1 MNFDFDSQ
9 TRRKL
14 GYQLIEVVDRFFA
27 SLADRPVQPAAED
40 RIYPPRLSRL
50 PETGEDPAQV
60 LEQVCGEL
68 VDNGFHVPS
77 AHYLGMMNP
86 TPTYMAFLAESLVAA
101 LNPQLA
107 SLDRSQTASR
117 IEAETV
123 RWVGELVGW
132 QNAPS
137 GTFTTGG
144 NEANLSA
151 LAMAL
156 SAHFPDIIE
165 NGVASIGAQPVFY
178 ASMEAHHSLDKSA
191 GMLGLGRKALRRI
204 PVNERLQLDVQQLEA
219 AIKEDLESGKKPFC
233 IVATAGTTSSG
244 AIDDIL
250 RSHEICRRYNL
261 WLHVDGAYGAAVLF
275 SNRHRDLVRG
285 IEQADSVTFDPHKW
299 LAMPFAAGLLLTRHP
314 EVLERTFSVTCPYLQ
329 KAPAGTLPDNRNISA
344 QWSRRMNSLKLWMTL
359 RVHGRRAYERLI
371 DRQMR
376 LAQSFARWV
385 ANSEYFELAAP
396 QVLPILNLR
405 VRAKGIS
412 PQKLD
417 ALHASIIEEVNREGQ
432 RWISAATV
440 NGQSVIRTMV
450 ISYLTEER
458 HIKDLQA
465 SLVAACSSLGL
476 ESSCGDGRPRPP
488 KPSEAR
494 QRPLPATALSP
505 DHAPQG
511 RLVMD
516 NQHRPLQFRRIASAE
531 LGEQAG
537 DGFAAGADQL

>member
-50 PETGEDPAQV
+50 PETGEDPAKV
-60 LEQVCGEL
+60 LDQVCGEL

-132 QNAPS
+132 QKAPS

-156 SAHFPDIIE
+156 SAQFPDVIE
-165 NGVASIGAQPVFY
+165 NGLASIGAQPVFY
-178 ASMEAHHSLDKSA
+178 ASMEGHHSLDKSA
-191 GMLGLGRKALRRI
+191 GLLGLGRRALRRI

-244 AIDDIL
+244 AIDDIPPI
-250 RSHEICRRYNL
+250 EDICERYNSGFTL
-261 WLHVDGAYGAAVLF
+261 TELTARPCFFRTRTAAWFAELNKPIRFLSIRISGWPCLLPQV
-275 SNRHRDLVRG
+275 SSSHG
-285 IEQADSVTFDPHKW
+285 I
-299 LAMPFAAGLLLTRHP
+299 L
-314 EVLERTFSVTCPYLQ
+314 EVLERTFSVACPYLQ
-329 KAPAGTLPDNRNISA
+329 KAPAGTFPDNRNISA
-344 QWSRRMNSLKLWMTL
+344 QWSRRMNSLKLWLTL

-376 LAQSFARWV
+376 LAQTFARLGG
-385 ANSEYFELAAP
+385 EFREL
-396 QVLPILNLR
+396 
-405 VRAKGIS
+405 RAG
-412 PQKLD
+412 
-417 ALHASIIEEVNREGQ
+417 
-432 RWISAATV
+432 
-440 NGQSVIRTMV
+440 
-450 ISYLTEER
+450 
-458 HIKDLQA
+458 
-465 SLVAACSSLGL
+465 CSS
-476 ESSCGDGRPRPP
+476 S
-488 KPSEAR
+488 
-494 QRPLPATALSP
+494 SP
-505 DHAPQG
+505 DPESAPASR
-511 RLVMD
+511 RL
-516 NQHRPLQFRRIASAE
+516 
-531 LGEQAG
+531 
-537 DGFAAGADQL
+537 